1 MRGRH
6 ASVPKMI
13 RLWARPRGT
22 IGSPPKTLV
31 GLTPWPKH

>member
-1 MRGRH
+1 
-6 ASVPKMI
+6 MI

-31 GLTPWPKH
+31 DLTPWPKH